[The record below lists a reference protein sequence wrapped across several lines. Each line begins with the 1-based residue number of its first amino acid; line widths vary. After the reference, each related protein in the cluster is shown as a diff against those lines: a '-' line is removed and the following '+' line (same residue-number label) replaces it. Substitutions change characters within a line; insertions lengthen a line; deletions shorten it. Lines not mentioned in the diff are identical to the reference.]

1 MKFAATSIKTSSAS
15 KLHPCVQM
23 GTGEVPREDTRRS
36 RGCLRTREA
45 HLQCGSWLQGISFCN
60 FKIILRRKNK
70 NKHIKSTILFIQQLH
85 LGTYN
90 TGHPCG
96 EKQPKTHIPQ
106 ARLTTCKHRA
116 GRSSAPRGRSVDS
129 GPQPFPRAIQP
140 EGVYLPTLATPRW
153 KTSCWSV

>member
-1 MKFAATSIKTSSAS
+1 MLVS
-15 KLHPCVQM
+15 KKHSPGVEHEICRHFHKNKQRFKAPSM
-23 GTGEVPREDTRRS
+23 CADGHRGGAREDTRRS
-36 RGCLRTREA
+36 RGCLRTRGA

-129 GPQPFPRAIQP
+129 GP
-140 EGVYLPTLATPRW
+140 
-153 KTSCWSV
+153 